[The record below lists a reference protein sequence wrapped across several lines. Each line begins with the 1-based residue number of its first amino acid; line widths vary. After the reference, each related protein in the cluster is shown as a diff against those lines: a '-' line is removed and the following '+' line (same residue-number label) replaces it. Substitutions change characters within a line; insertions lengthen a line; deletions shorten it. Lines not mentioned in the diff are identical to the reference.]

1 MAHGQ
6 TAYDSHNVSTDN
18 ALLDITVRLDT
29 NKWSKRKKNIV
40 TEMITTGILNK
51 GLKTVCTTADIMKSY
66 NIPYKSRRR
75 WGDGV
80 SHDVDKATIKPEML
94 SDLEAVI
101 VAGIK
106 IRRANRQDVTWTEE
120 VWLRYMTADTTNG
133 STSTYGQWVE
143 GIIPVRKDFPLDDY
157 VHEDTPESIAAKEAL
172 CKQIVK
178 GEIITATYI
187 PQQEAA

>member
-6 TAYDSHNVSTDN
+6 TAYDSHNVATDY

-40 TEMITTGILNK
+40 TGMITTGVLDK

-66 NIPYKSRRR
+66 NIPYKSRRG
-75 WGDGV
+75 WGDGLC
-80 SHDVDKATIKPEML
+80 HDVEKATIKPEML

-106 IRRANRQDVTWTEE
+106 IRRANRQDVTWTED
-120 VWLRYMTADTTNG
+120 VWLRNRTDNP
-133 STSTYGQWVE
+133 TYGQWVE
-143 GIIPVRKDFPLDDY
+143 DIIPVRKDFPIADY
-157 VHEDTPESIAAKEAL
+157 LHEDTPEAIAAKEAL
-172 CKQIVK
+172 CKQIVD
-178 GEIITATYI
+178 GGIITATYT

>member
-6 TAYDSHNVSTDN
+6 TAYASHNVSTDY

-40 TEMITTGILNK
+40 TEMITTGFLNK

-66 NIPYKSRRR
+66 NIPYKSCRR

-101 VAGIK
+101 IAGIK
-106 IRRANRQDVTWTEE
+106 IRRANGQDVTWTED
-120 VWLRYMTADTTNG
+120 VWERHMTDDYP
-133 STSTYGQWVE
+133 YGRWLD

-157 VHEDTPESIAAKEAL
+157 LHEDTPETIAAKEAL
-172 CKQIVK
+172 CKQIVN
-178 GEIITATYI
+178 GGIITATYT

>member
-40 TEMITTGILNK
+40 TEMITTGILDK

-66 NIPYKSRRR
+66 NIPYKSRRGG
-75 WGDGV
+75 GDTLC
-80 SHDVDKATIKPEML
+80 HDVEKAVIRPEVL

-101 VAGIK
+101 VAGLK
-106 IRRANRQDVTWTEE
+106 IRRANKQNITWTEE
-120 VWLRYMTADTTNG
+120 VWLRYMTGG
-133 STSTYGQWVE
+133 SNYAQWVE
-143 GIIPVRKDFPLDDY
+143 GIIPVRKDFPLSDY
-157 VHEDTPESIAAKEAL
+157 LPEDTPESIAAKEAL
-172 CKQIVK
+172 CKQIVN

>member
-6 TAYDSHNVSTDN
+6 TAYDSHNVATDY

-40 TEMITTGILNK
+40 TGMITTGVLDK

-66 NIPYKSRRR
+66 NIPYKSRRG
-75 WGDGV
+75 WGDGLC
-80 SHDVDKATIKPEML
+80 HDVEKATIKPEML

-106 IRRANRQDVTWTEE
+106 IRRANRQDVTWTED
-120 VWLRYMTADTTNG
+120 VWLRNMTDNP
-133 STSTYGQWVE
+133 TYGLWVE
-143 GIIPVRKDFPLDDY
+143 DIIPVRKDFPIADY
-157 VHEDTPESIAAKEAL
+157 LHEDTPESIAAKEAL
-172 CKQIVK
+172 CKQIVD
-178 GEIITATYI
+178 GGIITATYT

>member
-18 ALLDITVRLDT
+18 ALVDITVRLNT
-29 NKWSKRKKNIV
+29 AKWSKRKKNIV

-66 NIPYKSRRR
+66 NIPYKSRRG
-75 WGDGV
+75 WGDGLC
-80 SHDVDKATIKPEML
+80 HDVEKATIRPEML

-106 IRRANRQDVTWTEE
+106 IRRANNQQITYTEDVWE
-120 VWLRYMTADTTNG
+120 RNKTN
-133 STSTYGQWVE
+133 STYGSWLE
-143 GIIPVRKDFPLDDY
+143 NIIPVRKDFPLDDY
-157 VHEDTPESIAAKEAL
+157 MHEDTPESLAAKEAL
-172 CKQIVK
+172 CKQIVD
-178 GEIITATYI
+178 GGIITATYT
-187 PQQEAA
+187 PEQEAA

>member
-6 TAYDSHNVSTDN
+6 TAYDSHNVSTDY

-29 NKWSKRKKNIV
+29 AKWSKRKKNIV
-40 TEMITTGILNK
+40 TGMITTGILDK

-66 NIPYKSRRR
+66 NIPYKSRRG

-80 SHDVDKATIKPEML
+80 SHDVDKATIKPEVL

-106 IRRANRQDVTWTEE
+106 IRRANGHQVTWTEN
-120 VWLRYMTADTTNG
+120 VWERNRTDN
-133 STSTYGQWVE
+133 STSMPRSLHGNYLE
-143 GIIPVRKDFPLDDY
+143 NIIPVRKGFPLDDY
-157 VHEDTPESIAAKEAL
+157 LHEDTPEAIAAKEEL
-172 CKQIVK
+172 CKQIVN
-178 GEIITATYI
+178 GEIITATYT
-187 PQQEAA
+187 PEQEAA

>member
-6 TAYDSHNVSTDN
+6 TAYDSHNVSTDY

-66 NIPYKSRRR
+66 NIPYKSRRGR
-75 WGDGV
+75 GDGL
-80 SHDVDKATIKPEML
+80 SHEIEKANIKPEML

-101 VAGIK
+101 VAGLK
-106 IRRANRQDVTWTEE
+106 IRRANKQNITWTED
-120 VWLRYMTADTTNG
+120 VWLRNMTDDP
-133 STSTYGQWVE
+133 TYGLWVE
-143 GIIPVRKDFPLDDY
+143 DIIPVRKDFPIADY
-157 VHEDTPESIAAKEAL
+157 LHEDTPESIAAKEAL
-172 CKQIVK
+172 CKQIVN
-178 GEIITATYI
+178 GEIITATYT

>member
-18 ALLDITVRLDT
+18 ALVDITVRLNT
-29 NKWSKRKKNIV
+29 AKWSKRKKNIV
-40 TEMITTGILNK
+40 TGMITTGILNK

-75 WGDGV
+75 WGDGM
-80 SHDVDKATIKPEML
+80 SHDVEKTTIKPEVL
-94 SDLEAVI
+94 SDLEAVV

-106 IRRANRQDVTWTEE
+106 IRRANGQQVTWTED
-120 VWLRYMTADTTNG
+120 VWDRNRTGDISYARWTDK
-133 STSTYGQWVE
+133 
-143 GIIPVRKDFPLDDY
+143 IIPVRKDFPLDDY
-157 VHEDTPESIAAKEAL
+157 LREDTPEAIAAKEAL
-172 CKQIVK
+172 CKQIVD
-178 GEIITATYI
+178 GGIITATYA

>member
-6 TAYDSHNVSTDN
+6 TAYDSHNVSTDS
-18 ALLDITVRLDT
+18 ALVDITVRLDT

-80 SHDVDKATIKPEML
+80 CHDVDKATIKPEVL
-94 SDLEAVI
+94 SDLEAVV

-106 IRRANRQDVTWTEE
+106 IRRANRQQLTWTEE
-120 VWLRYMTADTTNG
+120 VWERNRTGDIN
-133 STSTYGQWVE
+133 YGQWTE
-143 GIIPVRKDFPLDDY
+143 NIIPVRKDFPITDY
-157 VHEDTPESIAAKEAL
+157 LHEDTPESIAAKEAL
-172 CKQIVK
+172 CKQIVD

>member
-80 SHDVDKATIKPEML
+80 SHDVDKATIRPEVL

-106 IRRANRQDVTWTEE
+106 IRRANGQDVTWTED
-120 VWLRYMTADTTNG
+120 VWLKYMTGGIN
-133 STSTYGQWVE
+133 YGRWVE

-157 VHEDTPESIAAKEAL
+157 LHEDTPEAIAAKEAL

>member
-6 TAYDSHNVSTDN
+6 TAYDSHNVSTDS
-18 ALLDITVRLDT
+18 ALVDITVRLDT

-66 NIPYKSRRR
+66 NIPYKSRRQ
-75 WGDGV
+75 WGDGMC
-80 SHDVDKATIKPEML
+80 HDVDKATIKPEML

-106 IRRANRQDVTWTEE
+106 IRRANRQDVTWTET
-120 VWLRYMTADTTNG
+120 VWLRERTEDI
-133 STSTYGQWVE
+133 TYGQWVND
-143 GIIPVRKDFPLDDY
+143 IIPVRKDFPIADY
-157 VHEDTPESIAAKEAL
+157 LHEDTPESIAAKEAL
-172 CKQIVK
+172 CKQIVN

>member
-6 TAYDSHNVSTDN
+6 TAYDSHNVSTDY
-18 ALLDITVRLDT
+18 ALLDITVRLNT

-66 NIPYKSRRR
+66 NIPYKSRRGR
-75 WGDGV
+75 GDGLC
-80 SHDVDKATIKPEML
+80 HDVEKANIRPEML

-106 IRRANRQDVTWTEE
+106 IRRANRQDVTWTED
-120 VWLRYMTADTTNG
+120 VWLRCNTDKIKNVTAN
-133 STSTYGQWVE
+133 QWVE
-143 GIIPVRKDFPLDDY
+143 DIIPVRKDFPLDDY
-157 VHEDTPESIAAKEAL
+157 LHEDTPEAIAAKEAL
-172 CKQIVK
+172 CKQIVD
-178 GEIITATYI
+178 GGIITATYT

>member
-6 TAYDSHNVSTDN
+6 TAYDSHNVSTDS

-29 NKWSKRKKNIV
+29 AKWSKRKKNIV

-51 GLKTVCTTADIMKSY
+51 GRKTVCTTADIMKSY
-66 NIPYKSRRR
+66 NIPYKSRRGY
-75 WGDGV
+75 GDGV

-101 VAGIK
+101 VAGLK
-106 IRRANRQDVTWTEE
+106 IRRANGQQITWTEGI
-120 VWLRYMTADTTNG
+120 WLQCKTGDITTVR
-133 STSTYGQWVE
+133 GQWTE
-143 GIIPVRKDFPLDDY
+143 KIIPVRKDFPLDDY
-157 VHEDTPESIAAKEAL
+157 LHEDTPEDIAAKEAL
-172 CKQIVK
+172 CKQIVD
-178 GEIITATYI
+178 GGIITATYT